1 MRLKPPYEKK
11 PVLVR
16 LHDLLRYP
24 QYPVLGVRVR
34 RDWLRRGDELYAH
47 VPPQGKGGAGGSQR
61 GHKLLYVP
69 RFATFIPLVPKL
81 KR

>member
-47 VPPQGKGGAGGSQR
+47 VPPQGKRAHAGSQR
-61 GHKLLYVP
+61 GHK
-69 RFATFIPLVPKL
+69 
-81 KR
+81 